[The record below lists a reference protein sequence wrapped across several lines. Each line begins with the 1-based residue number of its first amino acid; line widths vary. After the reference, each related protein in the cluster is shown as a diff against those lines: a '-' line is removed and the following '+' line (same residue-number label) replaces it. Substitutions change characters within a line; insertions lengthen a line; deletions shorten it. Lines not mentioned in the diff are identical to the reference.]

1 MALRRKVW
9 NLLAGE
15 WKPKNLENLSKECTL
30 DQLDPEIERILSG
43 AQQGRVLVNLQ

>member
-15 WKPKNLENLSKECTL
+15 WKPKNLENLAKEKTK
-30 DQLDPEIERILSG
+30 IG
-43 AQQGRVLVNLQ
+43 VK